1 MIARSMAWLSMQL
14 FVSIENYVDVIALK
28 IFSNSLL
35 TIFQISLSVGLK
47 NVLIIAKVKKKIAKV
62 ADTH

>member
-47 NVLIIAKVKKKIAKV
+47 NVLIIAKVKKK
-62 ADTH
+62 